1 MIKMIMLFAM
11 ILIVEVI
18 SVLTFI
24 LYKSFSIDLYLSYL
38 IVGLSTL
45 AIGILFVWITRKD
58 D

>member
-1 MIKMIMLFAM
+1 MMKMIMLFAM
-11 ILIVEVI
+11 ILIIEVV